1 MNLSEQ
7 IEYINNIHYRIIEQ
21 QEFGFVT
28 NAQLKYLVYDAK
40 TCNARIRFEQKTDN
54 MWLSIYDP
62 DKHEPFMTCS
72 LEDFLSNYF
81 GDMINPAPEEKVMWK
96 LQFGFDWYF

>member
-1 MNLSEQ
+1 MTLPEQ
-7 IEYINNIHYRIIEQ
+7 IEYINNIRYKIIEQ
-21 QEFGFVT
+21 QELGFVT
-28 NAQLKYLVYDAK
+28 NGQLKYLVYDAK
-40 TCNARIRFEQKTDN
+40 TCNSRIRFKQKTDN

-62 DKHEPFMTCS
+62 NKNEPFMTCK
-72 LEDFLSNYF
+72 LEDFLCNYF